1 MSRVIV
7 APEIFNK
14 PLTNVEWCRVSPP
27 QSHAFSSSGATL
39 PIRRVAVNAP
49 TATRLTNWALN
60 RAAKSYRSNFEM
72 RGNRDISKP
81 FSIVD
86 VPYSGGGDDD
96 GASTDGSTGTWAS
109 SKLKEIPSDR
119 DQNTFSL
126 GREARGVRLWRA
138 AVIISL
144 VVMTASIS
152 VAMWFLLSQQ
162 QESTYQAAYAVV
174 TRNIKSSSTEQVLKL
189 HESMK
194 ALSDIFTATAIAE
207 NLTWPFVAV
216 TRQPF
221 EILGHQARL
230 QSGVEF
236 VMIAPFVSEEQRS
249 DWVAYSV
256 ENGWWYDQSKAIVEM
271 LSDSPEPREYAP
283 GSMAQ
288 EIIGPKGLSPVL
300 NGTMKHAPIWQ
311 ASPPPYIPQ
320 AVNYDLIDSV
330 WYEPMI
336 PALERLRT
344 GLFSTVFDLSAGSN
358 LAGSAE
364 DHLVYHQAFSSTP
377 ITGNESNARPHGVFN
392 VPIFEAYQ
400 EKTSKMVGLVTTILA
415 WDRYLVKL
423 VPESISGIMV
433 VLENTCNQS
442 YTFMLNGTKAE
453 YMGTGD
459 FLNLTYQESQYNVSL
474 GFLDRSYGAANDW
487 TDEGHCIYSLQVYS
501 TQEFKTSVSTN
512 TAFVFTLLSAGV
524 GLLVIIT
531 FLLYDCYVRRR
542 NAKMVDAA
550 ARRDEILQSLF
561 PSNVR
566 SRLLEEQEKKGAA
579 GSGGGMV
586 HHRLRNFLSGAES
599 KGEASEKVS
608 PATNAEGYE
617 GKPIADLY
625 DTVVYAGFAQA
636 CHFSLT
642 FSLA

>member
-1 MSRVIV
+1 
-7 APEIFNK
+7 
-14 PLTNVEWCRVSPP
+14 
-27 QSHAFSSSGATL
+27 
-39 PIRRVAVNAP
+39 
-49 TATRLTNWALN
+49 
-60 RAAKSYRSNFEM
+60 M
-72 RGNRDISKP
+72 RGNRDTSKS
-81 FSIVD
+81 FRTVVD
-86 VPYSGGGDDD
+86 VPYSGGDDD

-109 SKLKEIPSDR
+109 SKMKEIPSEKS
-119 DQNTFSL
+119 TFSL
-126 GREARGVRLWRA
+126 GPEAKAVRFWRA

-216 TRQPF
+216 TREPF

-236 VMIAPFVSEEQRS
+236 IMIAPFVSEAQRG
-249 DWVAYSV
+249 DWVAFSV
-256 ENGWWYDQSKAIVEM
+256 ENGWWYDQSKVIVEM

-288 EIIGPKGLSPVL
+288 EIIGSAGLSPVL
-300 NGTMKHAPIWQ
+300 NGTMKHCPIWQ
-311 ASPPPYIPQ
+311 SSPPPYIPQ

-330 WYEPMI
+330 WYAPMI

-364 DHLVYHQAFSSTP
+364 DHLAYHQAFSSSP
-377 ITGNESNARPHGVFN
+377 LTGNESNARPHGVFN

-400 EKTSKMVGLVTTILA
+400 DRTSEMVGMVSSIMA
-415 WDRYLVKL
+415 WDRYMVNL
-423 VPESISGIMV
+423 VPESITGIMV

-442 YTFMLNGTKAE
+442 YTFMLNGTKAQ
-453 YMGTGD
+453 YLGTGD
-459 FLNLTYQESQYNVSL
+459 FLNLTFEESRYNVSL
-474 GFLDRSYGAANDW
+474 GFLDSSNGAVSDW
-487 TDEGHCIYSLQVYS
+487 TDVGHCIYSLQVYS
-501 TQEFKTSVSTN
+501 TQEFKNSVSSN

-550 ARRDEILQSLF
+550 ARRDEILMSLF
-561 PSNVR
+561 PSTVR
-566 SRLLEEQEKKGAA
+566 SRLLEEQEQTSKKGT

-586 HHRLRNFLSGAES
+586 HHRLRNFLSGAEG
-599 KGEASEKVS
+599 KGEAAEKVS
-608 PATNAEGYE
+608 PATDTEGYE

-625 DTVVYAGFAQA
+625 GTI
-636 CHFSLT
+636 T
-642 FSLA
+642 TT

>member
-1 MSRVIV
+1 
-7 APEIFNK
+7 
-14 PLTNVEWCRVSPP
+14 
-27 QSHAFSSSGATL
+27 
-39 PIRRVAVNAP
+39 
-49 TATRLTNWALN
+49 
-60 RAAKSYRSNFEM
+60 M
-72 RGNRDISKP
+72 RGNRDTSKS
-81 FSIVD
+81 FRTVVD
-86 VPYSGGGDDD
+86 VPYSGGDDD

-109 SKLKEIPSDR
+109 SKMKEIPSEKS
-119 DQNTFSL
+119 TFSL
-126 GREARGVRLWRA
+126 GPEAKAVRFWRA

-216 TRQPF
+216 TREPF

-236 VMIAPFVSEEQRS
+236 IMIAPFVSEAQRG
-249 DWVAYSV
+249 DWVAFSV
-256 ENGWWYDQSKAIVEM
+256 ENGWWYDQSKVIVEM

-288 EIIGPKGLSPVL
+288 EIIGPAGLSPVL
-300 NGTMKHAPIWQ
+300 NGTLKHCPIWQ
-311 ASPPPYIPQ
+311 SSPPPYIPQ
-320 AVNYDLIDSV
+320 AVNYDLYGSV

-344 GLFSTVFDLSAGSN
+344 GLFSTVFDLSSGSN

-364 DHLVYHQAFSSTP
+364 DHLAYHQAFSSSP
-377 ITGNESNARPHGVFN
+377 LTGNESNARPHGVFN

-400 EKTSKMVGLVTTILA
+400 DRTSEMVGLVSSIMA
-415 WDRYLVKL
+415 WDRYMVNL
-423 VPESISGIMV
+423 VPESITGIMV

-442 YTFMLNGTKAE
+442 YTFMLNGTKAQ
-453 YMGTGD
+453 YLGTGD
-459 FLNLTYQESQYNVSL
+459 FLNLTFEESRYNVSL
-474 GFLDRSYGAANDW
+474 GFLDSSNDAVSDW
-487 TDEGHCIYSLQVYS
+487 TDVGHCIYSLQVYS
-501 TQEFKTSVSTN
+501 TQEFKNSVSSN

-550 ARRDEILQSLF
+550 ARRDEILMSLF
-561 PSNVR
+561 PSTVR
-566 SRLLEEQEKKGAA
+566 SRLLEEQEQTSKKGT

-586 HHRLRNFLSGAES
+586 HHRLRNFLSGAEG
-599 KGEASEKVS
+599 KGEAAEKVS
-608 PATNAEGYE
+608 PATDTEGYE

-625 DTVVYAGFAQA
+625 VTI
-636 CHFSLT
+636 T
-642 FSLA
+642 IT